1 MKSDFSIGDR
11 VQMSALGAS
20 RCPRHA
26 DKTGTIVGRS
36 IYVNCARV
44 LLDGNKSPISVRG
57 APHCKFFSGRQ
68 VKHLELANTDRRAGK
83 LAIIS
88 LGQRRRY
95 RYTATAWSPRRSILE
110 PRIAETDR

>member
-44 LLDGNKSPISVRG
+44 LLDGNKSPISV
-57 APHCKFFSGRQ
+57 HCDYLDA
-68 VKHLELANTDRRAGK
+68 VLPVRA
-83 LAIIS
+83 AMQS
-88 LGQRRRY
+88 R
-95 RYTATAWSPRRSILE
+95 
-110 PRIAETDR
+110 

>member
-44 LLDGNKSPISVRG
+44 LLDGNKSPTTVHRDY
-57 APHCKFFSGRQ
+57 
-68 VKHLELANTDRRAGK
+68 LEAFL
-83 LAIIS
+83 
-88 LGQRRRY
+88 
-95 RYTATAWSPRRSILE
+95 PV
-110 PRIAETDR
+110 IAE

>member
-44 LLDGNKSPISVRG
+44 LLDGNKSPISV
-57 APHCKFFSGRQ
+57 HCDYLDAVLPVDAAMQSR
-68 VKHLELANTDRRAGK
+68 
-83 LAIIS
+83 
-88 LGQRRRY
+88 
-95 RYTATAWSPRRSILE
+95 
-110 PRIAETDR
+110 